1 MGEKYPELTS
11 VLERL
16 IDDKAHPLNMVTAL
30 LNPSTRPRT
39 IAFLSQLAAGKTLCG
54 KPLQAFLAAHPGR
67 GPLFEKLPDDANHDR
82 NGRSRKT
89 TFLEQAKTT
98 DPARRVGG
106 NPNAQERALVE
117 DYANRLRKQVEPL
130 VFRQMQALT
139 KEINDSFGGNPASF
153 SVRTKTAEGI
163 IDKVQ
168 RIDKGR
174 SDFDD
179 DPADLETK
187 PNPGAQVG
195 DLIDAVGA
203 RITVQNTD
211 QLARL
216 LQRVQSSFGTGDAG
230 RIIEIENFYA
240 SPKARSL
247 AYRVIPLAVV
257 VTVGGLKYT
266 FELQLTTR
274 RASVAADLNH
284 NTVYKNLIGAT
295 PAEQR
300 KVSAAFSEA
309 AAIEQLETRGE
320 LAGNCGDSKST
331 PTPTTTTPAPK
342 GAAGSF
348 VLVSSK
354 LTDNPWGKEV
364 TVNPAG
370 GTAHLEPLLRRR
382 HVEDPVQLEG
392 PEDAD
397 TRQVVHDH
405 HVAPHAQRGAAAAAR
420 RPDDRARARLPTG
433 PHDPVHRS
441 AVSLEDVHG
450 SAVGGLQGSA
460 VQGDQGLRRHR
471 ARDGRVHLPPRA

>member
-1 MGEKYPELTS
+1 MRLFTLALVSVTAALAVLAATADAGLEVSARGSLARSVAAVQPPGQAEDAKADVREAMGEKYPELTS
-11 VLERL
+11 VLGRL
-16 IDDKAHPLNMVTAL
+16 IDDKAHPLNLVTAL
-30 LNPSTRPRT
+30 LNSSTRPRT
-39 IAFLSQLAAGKTLCG
+39 IAFLSQLAADKTLCG
-54 KPLQAFLAAHPGR
+54 TSLQAFLAAHPGR
-67 GPLFEKLPDDANHDR
+67 GPLFEKLPDDANHDS

-98 DPARRVGG
+98 DPARRVGA
-106 NPNAQERALVE
+106 NPNAQERALVD
-117 DYANRLRKQVEPL
+117 DYAKRLRNQVEPL

-139 KEINDSFGGNPASF
+139 KEINDSFGGNSASF
-153 SVRTKTAEGI
+153 SVRTKTADGI

-174 SDFDD
+174 NDFDD

-230 RIIEIENFYA
+230 RIIEIENFYV

-257 VTVGGLKYT
+257 VAVGGLKYT

-320 LAGNCGDSKST
+320 LAGNCGNNK
-331 PTPTTTTPAPK
+331 PTSPTTTSPAPK
-342 GAAGSF
+342 GPAGSF
-348 VLVSSK
+348 VLTSSR
-354 LTDNPWGKEV
+354 LRDNPWGKEV
-364 TVNPAG
+364 TVNADRRNRDMG
-370 GTAHLEPLLRRR
+370 PLLRRR
-382 HVEDPVQLEG
+382 RAGRSSTAGRSP
-392 PEDAD
+392 
-397 TRQVVHDH
+397 
-405 HVAPHAQRGAAAAAR
+405 R
-420 RPDDRARARLPTG
+420 R
-433 PHDPVHRS
+433 
-441 AVSLEDVHG
+441 
-450 SAVGGLQGSA
+450 
-460 VQGDQGLRRHR
+460 
-471 ARDGRVHLPPRA
+471 